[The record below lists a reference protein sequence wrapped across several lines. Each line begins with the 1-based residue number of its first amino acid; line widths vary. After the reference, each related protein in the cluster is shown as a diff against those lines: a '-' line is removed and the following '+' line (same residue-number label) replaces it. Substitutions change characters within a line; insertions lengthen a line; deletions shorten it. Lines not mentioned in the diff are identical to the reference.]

1 MKVITISRSYGSA
14 GSLFGKKLAERLG
27 YKYVDDGFLK
37 YLKTNKEAVN
47 FLLKNLEDERSPDIT
62 DRFTE
67 LIHNKSYFKTAITV
81 ALYSLISKTDVVI
94 VGGGAHLI
102 LEEYPSR
109 IRIQII
115 RDINERI
122 FDIMNEKVLSEE
134 DAVDLVNKKDK
145 EKKKFIEFYFDR
157 DLNDPSSF
165 DIIFN
170 ASSVKLE
177 HALDI
182 MELYAERFF
191 SRIDYEDARLFA
203 AKRLLENRAKLAIIH
218 HELATKSKVEFEAL
232 AGDALL
238 LKGIVGGEKE
248 KERLLKALWGLKG
261 VNKVTDH
268 LKIGTLS
275 RLIY

>member
-1 MKVITISRSYGSA
+1 MNVITISRSYGSA
-14 GSLFGKKLAERLG
+14 GSLFGKRLAERLG
-27 YKYVDDGFLK
+27 YKYVDDGFLR
-37 YLKTNKEAVN
+37 YLKTHKEAANV
-47 FLLKNLEDERSPDIT
+47 LLRNLEDEKSPDIS

-81 ALYSLISKTDVVI
+81 ALYSLIIKTDVVV
-94 VGGGAHLI
+94 VGGGAHLL

-122 FDIMNEKVLSEE
+122 FDIMNEKGLSEE
-134 DAVDLVNKKDK
+134 DAIDLVNKKDK

-191 SRIDYEDARLFA
+191 SRIDQDEARLFA
-203 AKRLLENRAKLAIIH
+203 AKRLLEHRAKLVVMH

-232 AGDALL
+232 AEDALL
-238 LKGIVGGEKE
+238 VKGIVGGEKE
-248 KERLLKALWGLKG
+248 KDRLIKALWGLKG
-261 VNKVTDH
+261 INKVTDH

>member
-1 MKVITISRSYGSA
+1 MNVITISRSYGSA
-14 GSLFGKKLAERLG
+14 GSLFGKRLAERLG
-27 YKYVDDGFLK
+27 FKYVDDGFLK
-37 YLKTNKEAVN
+37 YLKTNKEAAN
-47 FLLKNLEDERSPDIT
+47 ILLRNLEDEKSPDIS

-81 ALYSLISKTDVVI
+81 ALYSLIIKTDVVV

-122 FDIMNEKVLSEE
+122 FDIMNEKGLSEE
-134 DAVDLVNKKDK
+134 EAIDLVNKKDK
-145 EKKKFIEFYFDR
+145 EKKRFIEFYFDR
-157 DLNDPSSF
+157 DINDPSSF

-170 ASSVKLE
+170 ATSVKLE
-177 HALDI
+177 HALDV

-191 SRIDYEDARLFA
+191 SRIDHEEARLFA
-203 AKRLLENRAKLAIIH
+203 AKRLLENRAKLVVIH
-218 HELATKSKVEFEAL
+218 HDLAAKSKVEFEAL
-232 AGDALL
+232 AEDNLL
-238 LKGIVGGEKE
+238 VKGIVGGEKE

-261 VNKVTDH
+261 INKIIDH